1 MDILDK
7 VKSFRE
13 EENKLKWEGTFAEYL
28 DIVKKEKKLL
38 RLHIPAFTI

>member
-7 VKSFRE
+7 VRSFRE

-28 DIVKKEKKLL
+28 DIVKRKKRSCSNGTFP
-38 RLHIPAFTI
+38 RL